1 MSSNTSSA
9 ANIMSSTATSSKT
22 AAPAKAAAASKKA
35 TTPAPVASTAVVPV
49 PVAAE
54 VAAPKATK
62 AAKKEVA
69 AATVATAPVVVA
81 PVVAATATAT
91 ATATTE
97 VAAIAED
104 DIGAQLTSQIN
115 NLHEQL
121 TAQKAAFAATAASL
135 KVIEKL
141 AARLIKKAGRKGK
154 SKSKPVDGAPAK
166 PCVFTEPTTVSVE
179 LGAFL
184 GLAKGSLISRS
195 NVTSGIVNY
204 AKSHNLMN
212 KQAINT
218 DAALRKLLGVT
229 EADNLTILNLQKYL
243 SKHYVK
249 ATPIAA

>member
-1 MSSNTSSA
+1 
-9 ANIMSSTATSSKT
+9 MSSTASKT
-22 AAPAKAAAASKKA
+22 AAPKAAAAKK
-35 TTPAPVASTAVVPV
+35 TTPAASTAAPVPV

-54 VAAPKATK
+54 VVATKATK

-69 AATVATAPVVVA
+69 ATVAAPAPVVVA
-81 PVVAATATAT
+81 PVVATT

-97 VAAIAED
+97 TAAAAVAED
-104 DIGAQLTSQIN
+104 DIGAQLTTQIN
-115 NLHEQL
+115 SLHEQL

>member
-9 ANIMSSTATSSKT
+9 ANIMSSTASKT
-22 AAPAKAAAASKKA
+22 AAPKAAAAKK
-35 TTPAPVASTAVVPV
+35 TTPAASTAAPVPV

-54 VAAPKATK
+54 VVAPKATK

-69 AATVATAPVVVA
+69 ATVAAPAPVVVA
-81 PVVAATATAT
+81 PVVATT

-97 VAAIAED
+97 TAAAAAAVAED
-104 DIGAQLTSQIN
+104 DIGAQLTTQIN
-115 NLHEQL
+115 SLHEQL

>member
-22 AAPAKAAAASKKA
+22 AAPKAAAASKT
-35 TTPAPVASTAVVPV
+35 TTPAASTAAPVPV

-54 VAAPKATK
+54 VVAPKATK

-69 AATVATAPVVVA
+69 ATVAAPAPVVVA
-81 PVVAATATAT
+81 PVVATT

-97 VAAIAED
+97 AGAAVAED

-115 NLHEQL
+115 SLHEQL

-166 PCVFTEPTTVSVE
+166 PCVFTEPTTVSAE

-204 AKSHNLMN
+204 AKSHSLMN

>member
-1 MSSNTSSA
+1 MSSVAVPAKTTKVTAKKASA
-9 ANIMSSTATSSKT
+9 EV
-22 AAPAKAAAASKKA
+22 AAPAAVVAAPAPVAAAASKPAKKA
-35 TTPAPVASTAVVPV
+35 AAQAA
-49 PVAAE
+49 VAAS
-54 VAAPKATK
+54 VPAASVP
-62 AAKKEVA
+62 
-69 AATVATAPVVVA
+69 
-81 PVVAATATAT
+81 AATATAT
-91 ATATTE
+91 ATAATAAPATAD
-97 VAAIAED
+97 VAAVSED
-104 DIGAQLTSQIN
+104 DVGAQLTAQIN
-115 NLHEQL
+115 TLHEQL
-121 TAQKAAFAATAASL
+121 AAQKAAFAATAAGL

-154 SKSKPVDGAPAK
+154 GKSKAVDGAPAK
-166 PCVFTEPTTVSVE
+166 PCVFTEPTTVSAE

-229 EADNLTILNLQKYL
+229 ETDVLTILNLQKFL

-249 ATPIAA
+249 AAPVAA

>member
-1 MSSNTSSA
+1 
-9 ANIMSSTATSSKT
+9 MSSTATSSKT
-22 AAPAKAAAASKKA
+22 AAPAKAAAAKKSTPA
-35 TTPAPVASTAVVPV
+35 ASTAAPVPVPAPV
-49 PVAAE
+49 AE

-69 AATVATAPVVVA
+69 ATVAAPAPVVVA
-81 PVVAATATAT
+81 PVVATTATAT
-91 ATATTE
+91 NE
-97 VAAIAED
+97 AAVVAED

-115 NLHEQL
+115 SLHEQL

-204 AKSHNLMN
+204 AKSHSLMN

>member
-1 MSSNTSSA
+1 
-9 ANIMSSTATSSKT
+9 MSSTATSSKT
-22 AAPAKAAAASKKA
+22 AAPAKAAAAKKSTPA
-35 TTPAPVASTAVVPV
+35 ASTAAPVPVPAPV
-49 PVAAE
+49 AE

-69 AATVATAPVVVA
+69 ATVAAPAPVVVA
-81 PVVAATATAT
+81 PVVAATATAS
-91 ATATTE
+91 ATTE
-97 VAAIAED
+97 TAVVAED

-115 NLHEQL
+115 SLHEQL

-204 AKSHNLMN
+204 AKSHSLMN

>member
-1 MSSNTSSA
+1 
-9 ANIMSSTATSSKT
+9 MSSTASKT
-22 AAPAKAAAASKKA
+22 AAPKAAAAKK
-35 TTPAPVASTAVVPV
+35 TTPAASTAAPVPV

-54 VAAPKATK
+54 VVAPKATK

-69 AATVATAPVVVA
+69 ATVAAPAPVVVA
-81 PVVAATATAT
+81 PVVATT

-97 VAAIAED
+97 TAAAAAAVAED
-104 DIGAQLTSQIN
+104 DIGAQLTTQIN
-115 NLHEQL
+115 SLHEQL

>member
-1 MSSNTSSA
+1 
-9 ANIMSSTATSSKT
+9 MSSTASKT

-35 TTPAPVASTAVVPV
+35 TPAASTAASTAAPVPAPV
-49 PVAAE
+49 E

-62 AAKKEVA
+62 AKKEVA
-69 AATVATAPVVVA
+69 TPAPVVVA
-81 PVVAATATAT
+81 PVVVA

-97 VAAIAED
+97 TAVIAED

-249 ATPIAA
+249 AAPIAA

>member
-1 MSSNTSSA
+1 
-9 ANIMSSTATSSKT
+9 MSSTASKT
-22 AAPAKAAAASKKA
+22 AAPKAAAAKK
-35 TTPAPVASTAVVPV
+35 TTPAASTAAPVPV

-54 VAAPKATK
+54 VVAPKATK

-69 AATVATAPVVVA
+69 ATVAAPAPVVVA
-81 PVVAATATAT
+81 PVVATT

-97 VAAIAED
+97 TAAAAVAED
-104 DIGAQLTSQIN
+104 DIGAQLTTQIN
-115 NLHEQL
+115 SLHEQL

>member
-22 AAPAKAAAASKKA
+22 AAPAKAAAAKKSTPA
-35 TTPAPVASTAVVPV
+35 ASTAAPVPVPAPV
-49 PVAAE
+49 AE

-62 AAKKEVA
+62 AAKKEVAA

-91 ATATTE
+91 NE
-97 VAAIAED
+97 AAVVAED

-115 NLHEQL
+115 SLHEQL

-204 AKSHNLMN
+204 AKSHSLMN

>member
-1 MSSNTSSA
+1 
-9 ANIMSSTATSSKT
+9 MSSTAAAKT
-22 AAPAKAAAASKKA
+22 AAPKAAAASKKA
-35 TTPAPVASTAVVPV
+35 TTPAASTAAPV
-49 PVAAE
+49 PAPVAE
-54 VAAPKATK
+54 VAVPKATK
-62 AAKKEVA
+62 AKKETVA
-69 AATVATAPVVVA
+69 AVATVATVPVVVA
-81 PVVAATATAT
+81 PVV

-166 PCVFTEPTTVSVE
+166 PCVFTEPTTVSAD

-184 GLAKGSLISRS
+184 GLAKGALISRS

>member
-1 MSSNTSSA
+1 
-9 ANIMSSTATSSKT
+9 MSSTASKT
-22 AAPAKAAAASKKA
+22 ASKSATTATSKKA
-35 TTPAPVASTAVVPV
+35 TTPAASTVVPTPA

-54 VAAPKATK
+54 VVAPKSTK
-62 AAKKEVA
+62 ASKKEVA
-69 AATVATAPVVVA
+69 APAPVVAAPAPVVVA
-81 PVVAATATAT
+81 PVVAATA
-91 ATATTE
+91 E
-97 VAAIAED
+97 AAAVAED

-166 PCVFTEPTTVSVE
+166 PCVFTEPTTVSAE

-184 GLAKGSLISRS
+184 GLAKGALISRS

-249 ATPIAA
+249 AAPIAA

>member
-1 MSSNTSSA
+1 
-9 ANIMSSTATSSKT
+9 MSSTASKT
-22 AAPAKAAAASKKA
+22 AAKSATTAAASKKA
-35 TTPAPVASTAVVPV
+35 TTPAASTVVPTPA

-54 VAAPKATK
+54 VVAPKSTK
-62 AAKKEVA
+62 ASKKEVA
-69 AATVATAPVVVA
+69 APAPVVAAPAPVVVA
-81 PVVAATATAT
+81 PVVA
-91 ATATTE
+91 TTE
-97 VAAIAED
+97 AAAIAED

-115 NLHEQL
+115 SLHEQL

-166 PCVFTEPTTVSVE
+166 PCVFTEPTTVSAE

-184 GLAKGSLISRS
+184 GLAKGALISRS

-249 ATPIAA
+249 AAPIAA

>member
-1 MSSNTSSA
+1 
-9 ANIMSSTATSSKT
+9 MSSTATSSKT
-22 AAPAKAAAASKKA
+22 AAPAKAAAAKKS
-35 TTPAPVASTAVVPV
+35 TPAASTAAPVPV

-54 VAAPKATK
+54 VVAPKATK
-62 AAKKEVA
+62 AAKKEVAA

-91 ATATTE
+91 ATNE
-97 VAAIAED
+97 AAVVAED

-115 NLHEQL
+115 SLHEQL

-204 AKSHNLMN
+204 AKSHSLMN

>member
-1 MSSNTSSA
+1 
-9 ANIMSSTATSSKT
+9 MSSTASKT

-35 TTPAPVASTAVVPV
+35 TTAASTAAPVAAAPV
-49 PVAAE
+49 E
-54 VAAPKATK
+54 VAAPKTSK

-69 AATVATAPVVVA
+69 APAPVVVA
-81 PVVAATATAT
+81 PVVVAA

-97 VAAIAED
+97 TAAAAVAED

-115 NLHEQL
+115 SLHEQL

-166 PCVFTEPTTVSVE
+166 PCVFTEPTTVSAE

-249 ATPIAA
+249 AAPIAA

>member
-1 MSSNTSSA
+1 
-9 ANIMSSTATSSKT
+9 MSSTASKT
-22 AAPAKAAAASKKA
+22 AAPKAAAAKK
-35 TTPAPVASTAVVPV
+35 TTPAASTAAPVPV

-54 VAAPKATK
+54 VVAPKATK

-69 AATVATAPVVVA
+69 ATVAAPAPVVVA
-81 PVVAATATAT
+81 PVVATT

-97 VAAIAED
+97 TAAATAAVAED
-104 DIGAQLTSQIN
+104 DIGAQLTTQIN
-115 NLHEQL
+115 SLHEQL

>member
-9 ANIMSSTATSSKT
+9 ANIMSSTASKT
-22 AAPAKAAAASKKA
+22 AAPKAAAAKK
-35 TTPAPVASTAVVPV
+35 TTPAASTAAPVPV

-54 VAAPKATK
+54 VVAPKATK

-69 AATVATAPVVVA
+69 ATVAAPAPVVVA
-81 PVVAATATAT
+81 PVVATT

-97 VAAIAED
+97 TAAAAVAED
-104 DIGAQLTSQIN
+104 DIGAQLTTQIN
-115 NLHEQL
+115 SLHEQL

>member
-1 MSSNTSSA
+1 
-9 ANIMSSTATSSKT
+9 MSSTASKT
-22 AAPAKAAAASKKA
+22 AAPKAAAAKKS
-35 TTPAPVASTAVVPV
+35 TTPAASTTVAPVPV

-69 AATVATAPVVVA
+69 AASTVAATATTVPVVVA
-81 PVVAATATAT
+81 PVVA
-91 ATATTE
+91 ATTE

-115 NLHEQL
+115 SLHEQL

-166 PCVFTEPTTVSVE
+166 PCVFTEPTTVSAE

-229 EADNLTILNLQKYL
+229 ETDNLTILNLQKYL

-249 ATPIAA
+249 AAPIAA

>member
-9 ANIMSSTATSSKT
+9 ASIMSSTATKT
-22 AAPAKAAAASKKA
+22 AAPAKAAAAASKKS
-35 TTPAPVASTAVVPV
+35 TTPASTAAPVPV

-54 VAAPKATK
+54 VVAPKATK

-69 AATVATAPVVVA
+69 AVAAPAPVVVA
-81 PVVAATATAT
+81 PVVVAA

-97 VAAIAED
+97 AAAVAED

-115 NLHEQL
+115 SLHEQL

-166 PCVFTEPTTVSVE
+166 PCVFTEPTTVSAE

-184 GLAKGSLISRS
+184 GLAKGALISRS